1 MPSVFVTVVK
11 KVQTRRWRPQPCGFT
26 LIELL
31 VGVAVFM
38 LIMGL
43 LFQVLSSTTDVWKS
57 TTGKVG
63 SFQAA
68 RAAFE
73 AVSRNLSQSTLQT
86 YLGYADSSG
95 KPVPLFNP
103 SFTLPA
109 GLSRSQIAT
118 QYLRSSELHFLSGPT
133 TDIFSIAGVNGLITP
148 GQCIF
153 FQAPLGFVYDGAY
166 KPYSGL
172 ITTCGYYLDFS
183 DSKNQQPSFISSSRG
198 YRSCLVE
205 VLQPAEKNSIYDST
219 NALSASGAPV
229 SDSTYDLKWLQTAM
243 TRKESRHVVAENII
257 LLLFLP
263 KLSPADE
270 AKKNNGVSDGSFLA
284 PSYAYDSRNWE
295 SGYSGN
301 AKVAPY
307 TLNQLPPIVEVVM
320 VALDERSALRLA
332 DKYKSQPPLVA
343 LGLTSRFAN
352 PTDLSGDLDA
362 LEQKLQGEG
371 LAYRVFRSDIQIEG
385 AKWSDD

>member
-1 MPSVFVTVVK
+1 MTVLKKDQPRRCRFPS
-11 KVQTRRWRPQPCGFT
+11 RGFT

-73 AVSRNLSQSTLQT
+73 SISRNLSQSTLQT

-109 GLSRSQIAT
+109 GLNRSQIAT

-133 TDIFSIAGVNGLITP
+133 ADIFGIAGVSGLDTP
-148 GQCIF
+148 AQSIF

-172 ITTCGYYLDFS
+172 VTTCGYYLEFL
-183 DSKNQQPSFISSSRG
+183 DSKNQQPSFIPSSRG
-198 YRSCLVE
+198 FRSCLVE
-205 VLQPAEKNSIYDST
+205 VLQPAETNAIYDST
-219 NALSASGAPV
+219 NALSAGGAPT
-229 SDSTYDLKWLQTAM
+229 SDSTYDLKWLRAAM
-243 TRKESRHVVAENII
+243 TRKESRHVIAENII

-270 AKKNNGVSDGSFLA
+270 MKKNNGVSDGSFLS
-284 PSYAYDSRNWE
+284 PQYAYDSRNWE
-295 SGYSGN
+295 SAYPGK

-320 VALDERSALRLA
+320 VALDERSALRFA
-332 DKYKSQPPLVA
+332 DKHSSQPPLSA
-343 LGLTSRFAN
+343 LGLSSKFTKPS
-352 PTDLSGDLDA
+352 DLNADLAA
-362 LEQKLQGEG
+362 LEQKLQSEG
-371 LAYRVFRSDIQIEG
+371 FAYRVFRSDIQIEG